1 MIVKKGRKTSRDN
14 GHIHRKC
21 SCNHAA
27 DQLCYTKEIDNF
39 PTVVYANFVLLEKK
53 KPFYLFIIVRNVRK
67 ST

>member
-14 GHIHRKC
+14 GHIRRKC

-39 PTVVYANFVLLEKK
+39 PTAVYAIFVLLEKK
-53 KPFYLFIIVRNVRK
+53 AILFVYYCEK
-67 ST
+67 C